1 MRAKRS
7 VVLLVVLMTA
17 LLAAVWLHETRATR
31 GPGFTVMSF
40 NIGDSDYEFPKAAA
54 VAAVVKAAGTPDVLL
69 LQELRGSARLAELK
83 RLLGYKHA
91 VLLNYK
97 RTGHVFLAVLSRYPI
112 RQPAR
117 MYFDESAVGSGAVG
131 GIIDVAGQSV
141 LVVSTHLDQVRSKQR
156 DSSGYVD
163 ESEERTIRILKREI
177 LNDNVRAHQSAQL
190 IDWLAARGCVNV
202 VVGGDFNTVSLAR
215 AVRQMRRHY
224 DDALW
229 LRLDYFTGTYQ
240 KVRSDKLPRIDFIF
254 VSPNLKAYNGRVI
267 RSSPGDHYPVWTG
280 VALGR

>member
-1 MRAKRS
+1 MAAKRP
-7 VVLLVVLMTA
+7 VVLLVVLSAA
-17 LLAAVWLHETRATR
+17 LIAAAWLHENRDAS

-69 LQELRGSARLAELK
+69 LQELRGRARLAQLK
-83 RLLGYKHA
+83 QLLGYDYA

-112 RQPAR
+112 RQTAK

-131 GIIDVAGQSV
+131 GLIDVAGEPV
-141 LVVSTHLDQVRSKQR
+141 LVVSTHLDQVSSKQR
-156 DSSGYVD
+156 DSSGYVN
-163 ESEERTIRILKREI
+163 ESEERTLRILKREI
-177 LNDNVRAHQSAQL
+177 LDDNIRARQAKQL
-190 IDWLAARGCVNV
+190 VEWLGTRGCANI
-202 VVGGDFNTVSLAR
+202 VVGGDFNTVSMSR
-215 AVRQMRRHY
+215 AVRLMRRNY

-229 LRLDYFTGTYQ
+229 LRHDYFTGTYQ

-254 VSPNLKAYNGRVI
+254 VSPNLKAYNAKVI
-267 RSSPGDHYPVWTG
+267 KSSPGDHYPVWTG